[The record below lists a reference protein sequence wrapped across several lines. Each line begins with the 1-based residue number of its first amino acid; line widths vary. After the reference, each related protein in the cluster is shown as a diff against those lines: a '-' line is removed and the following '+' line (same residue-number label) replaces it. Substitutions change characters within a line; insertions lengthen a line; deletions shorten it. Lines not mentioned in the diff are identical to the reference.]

1 MTTPKPHYVLAACIA
16 MASPVVNADDSSIGS
31 SIDGSMD
38 RLLNLSLEELMNL
51 DVQVGTRTGDKRL
64 RNHKLPVDIVTADDL
79 RRTGYGE
86 LPKALNH
93 LVSSFTYEFAT
104 VDDLT
109 DHVRPFSL
117 NGLKGDQALVL
128 INGKRVHQG
137 AVIDVNDS
145 QNFGS
150 SSVDLNLIPIEA
162 IERIEILRDDASA
175 QYGSD
180 AIAGVINIV
189 LKRAAVNE
197 AVVTAGRRQAG
208 DGELFSGSYNYGSD
222 KLFVSLEYKH
232 KSSSNTSGLDR
243 RDYYFSGDPR
253 NGEYRVTHIY
263 GDPEAQSLSLT
274 FNGEDFFGNPHLYAQ
289 GKLVYKESEAAG
301 FFRRPQDDRTVRA
314 IYPDGFLP
322 LLAPAQQDIFTT
334 FGYRRQSDA
343 SGYDISNTFGYNQLE
358 INVEHSLN
366 TSLGLDS
373 PTRFDAGKLGFW
385 HNTLNLDATTVLP
398 WPQERPLNLAYGGE
412 YRHEEARIGAGEWA
426 SWIDGLEPILDGPNS
441 GGDTVGGA
449 QIYPGFSPENA
460 NSTGRDL
467 IALYAEAS
475 HQVSETIELGLS
487 LRDEYY
493 SDFGNT
499 LNGKLLL
506 NYTPWDRFNI
516 RTSLATGYRA
526 PSLQQM
532 SYYRTA
538 TSYKIETNGSVTA
551 QENGTFPVGN
561 EVARLLGAQ
570 DLNPEESQRAN
581 IGLTWQANTSLQL
594 SLDYFQIYIDERIIL
609 SGDIDNSSRIPA
621 AAQAYMAA
629 NNISFARY
637 FLNGVDTR
645 SRGFDASLK
654 YSTLINTHP
663 LNLTAQWHHQQTG
676 IEALNIPDPLASLAD
691 QVFDR
696 SEQERLKHY
705 LPENKAL
712 VAATY
717 TINNWTL
724 LARANF
730 FDKVL
735 YVSSPADPAQDQWF
749 GSKVTYDTDITYQLT
764 PDTSLALGGHNIFN
778 TRPDT
783 RTTSAPFNGEGN
795 IFQYRG
801 ISPFDYTGAFYYLR
815 VQTGF

>member
-1 MTTPKPHYVLAACIA
+1 MPFTKPPLLLATCIA
-16 MASPVVNADDSSIGS
+16 LASTATHADNRTLED
-31 SIDGSMD
+31 
-38 RLLNLSLEELMNL
+38 LLTLSLEELMNL
-51 DVQVGTRTGDKRL
+51 DVQVGARTGDKRL

-86 LPKALNH
+86 LPKVLNH

-104 VDDLT
+104 IDDLT

-117 NGLKGDQALVL
+117 NGLKGDQVLVL
-128 INGKRVHQG
+128 IDGKRVHQG

-189 LKRAAVNE
+189 LKRAHVNE
-197 AVVTAGRRQAG
+197 TVITTGQTQAG

-222 KLFVSLEYKH
+222 TLFVSLEYKH
-232 KSSSNTSGLDR
+232 KSHSNTSGLDR

-253 NGEYRVTHIY
+253 NGDHRVTHIY
-263 GDPEAQSLSLT
+263 GDPDSQSLSLT
-274 FNGEDFFGNPHLYAQ
+274 FNGQDFFDNHRLYAQ

-301 FFRRPQDDRTVRA
+301 FFRRPSDDRNIRA
-314 IYPDGFLP
+314 LYPEGFLP
-322 LLAPAQQDIFTT
+322 KIAPKQQDVFTT
-334 FGYRRQSDA
+334 LGYRDQGDSYT
-343 SGYDISNTFGYNQLE
+343 YDISSTIGYNQMD
-358 INVEHSLN
+358 IRVENSLN
-366 TSLGLDS
+366 TSLGLNS
-373 PTRFDAGKLGFW
+373 PTNFNAGKLSFW
-385 HNTLNLDATTVLP
+385 QNTLNADATRVLA
-398 WPQERPLNLAYGGE
+398 WPRDNPLNLAFGAE

-426 SWIDGLEPILDGPNS
+426 SWADGLTPILDGPNS
-441 GGDTVGGA
+441 GGDSVGGA
-449 QIYPGFSPENA
+449 QLYPGFSPANA
-460 NSTGRDL
+460 NDSSRDL
-467 IALYAEAS
+467 IAVYTEAN
-475 HQVSETIELGLS
+475 HQLTDHTSVSLA

-506 NYTPWDRFNI
+506 NYAPTDAFNI
-516 RTSLATGYRA
+516 RTSASTGYRA

-538 TSYKIETNGSVTA
+538 TSYKVEPDGTVTA
-551 QENGTFPVGN
+551 QENGTFPVNN
-561 EVARLLGAQ
+561 EGAKLLGAEA
-570 DLNPEESQRAN
+570 LNPEKSLRAN
-581 IGLTWQANTSLQL
+581 IGMTWQTHRSLQM
-594 SLDYFQIYIDERIIL
+594 SLDFFQINIDDRIIL
-609 SGDIDNSSRIPA
+609 SGDIDNSARIPA
-621 AAQAYMAA
+621 AAQAYMTAK
-629 NNISFARY
+629 NISFARY
-637 FLNGVDTR
+637 FLNGVDT
-645 SRGFDASLK
+645 STQGFDASIK
-654 YSTLINTHP
+654 YNTLINAHEF
-663 LNLTAQWHHQQTG
+663 NLGAQWHYQQTD
-676 IEALNIPDPLASLAD
+676 IDALHLPPQLSGLAD

-696 SEQERLKHY
+696 SEQERLQHY

-712 VAATY
+712 LSATY
-717 TINNWTL
+717 SVNNWTM
-724 LARANF
+724 LARANYF
-730 FDKVL
+730 GKVL
-735 YVSSPADPAQDQWF
+735 YVAEPTNPEQDQWF
-749 GSKVTYDTDITYQLT
+749 SAKVTFDIELDYQLNRT
-764 PDTSLALGGHNIFN
+764 SSLALGGHNIFN

-783 RTTSAPFNGEGN
+783 RNSSAPFNGEGN